1 MKLIHDVNTCLGF
14 LEYTFF
20 ERSFT
25 IVQFIIIMHYSKG
38 LYE

>member
-1 MKLIHDVNTCLGF
+1 MTLIHALAF

-20 ERSFT
+20 QSSFT
-25 IVQFIIIMHYSKG
+25 IVQFIIIMNYSKG